1 MKINTGGKVIASG
14 GYGCVFSPAL
24 KCEGTTKRE
33 TGKIS
38 KLMTSTRAKDEYAE
52 ILSIKEKVDEIENYK
67 DYFLIY
73 DLNLCKPAKLSPS
86 DLKEYSKCTALP
98 KDKITVKNI
107 NKRRNELISLNL
119 PNGGLPVDDYLYE
132 DGSFEKIY
140 MLHVTLFQ
148 LLKEGI
154 VPMNKKNVYH
164 SDIKDSNVLVDDISR
179 TKKIETTKVET
190 ENFKTENFKTENFKT
205 ENFKTR
211 LIDWGLANQYKPFKN
226 EPFPR
231 SWRNRPFQ
239 FNVPFSVIIFS
250 DSFIEKYTEYI
261 KNGGVTDY
269 THLRPFV
276 IDYINFWFKKR
287 GAGHYKF
294 INEIMYTFFSK
305 NLKTVASESKPV
317 VIETQVTM
325 EFIVNYIVDVL
336 VHFTKFRE
344 DGNLNLREY
353 LDNVFIQIVDIWGFI
368 CVYYPIAELLYN
380 NYDNLSVSEL
390 KIFNKIK
397 YIFVTYL
404 FNPRHEPIDLNLLYS
419 DLNDLGNLIN
429 NKLREKRVNRVK
441 NTKMSLKMSSK
452 AAGVHNKTRKNKTNN
467 TRKNT
472 TNNTTNG
479 KSFSFKRRPKRRKF
493 RNPIF
498 LSVK

>member
-24 KCEGTTKRE
+24 KCEGTTNRE

-38 KLMTSTRAKDEYAE
+38 KLMTSERAKNEYAE
-52 ILSIKEKVDEIENYK
+52 ILSIKEKLDEIENYK
-67 DYFLIY
+67 DYFLVY

-107 NKRRNELISLNL
+107 NKRRNELMSLNL

-140 MLHVTLFQ
+140 KLHVTLFQ

-154 VPMNKKNVYH
+154 VPMNKKNIYH
-164 SDIKDSNVLVDDISR
+164 CDIKDSNVLVDDDS
-179 TKKIETTKVET
+179 TT
-190 ENFKTENFKTENFKT
+190 N
-205 ENFKTR
+205 NFKTR

-261 KNGGVTDY
+261 KNGGATDY

-276 IDYINFWFKKR
+276 IDYINFWLKKR

-305 NLKTVASESKPV
+305 NFNTIASESKPV

-344 DGNLNLREY
+344 DGKLNLREY

-368 CVYYPIAELLYN
+368 CVYYQIAELLYN

-397 YIFVTYL
+397 YLFVTYL
-404 FNPRHEPIDLNLLYS
+404 FNPRHEPIDLKLLYS

-429 NKLREKRVNRVK
+429 NKLREKGIKRVK
-441 NTKMSLKMSSK
+441 NTKMIFKMSSK
-452 AAGVHNKTRKNKTNN
+452 AAGVHNKTRKNTS
-467 TRKNT
+467 KNT
-472 TNNTTNG
+472 TKNSRNG
-479 KSFSFKRRPKRRKF
+479 KTFSFKRRPKRRKF

>member
-38 KLMTSTRAKDEYAE
+38 KLMTSTRAKDEYSE
-52 ILSIKEKVDEIENYK
+52 ILSIKEKLDEIENYK

-140 MLHVTLFQ
+140 KLHATLFQ

-154 VPMNKKNVYH
+154 VPMNKTNVYH
-164 SDIKDSNVLVDDISR
+164 SDIKDSNVLVDDDSR
-179 TKKIETTKVET
+179 AI
-190 ENFKTENFKTENFKT
+190 
-205 ENFKTR
+205 KTR

-261 KNGGVTDY
+261 KNGGTTDY
-269 THLRPFV
+269 IHLRSFV

-294 INEIMYTFFSK
+294 INEMMYTFFSK
-305 NLKTVASESKPV
+305 NLNTIASESKPV

-336 VHFTKFRE
+336 IHFTKFRE
-344 DGNLNLREY
+344 DGKLNLREY
-353 LDNVFIQIVDIWGFI
+353 LDNVFLEIVDIWGFI
-368 CVYYPIAELLYN
+368 CVYYQIAELLYN

-397 YIFVTYL
+397 YLFVTYL

-419 DLNDLGNLIN
+419 DLNDLGNLIH
-429 NKLREKRVNRVK
+429 NKLKETGIKSVK
-441 NTKMSLKMSSK
+441 NTKMTPK
-452 AAGVHNKTRKNKTNN
+452 AAGLHKKTRKNKTNN
-467 TRKNT
+467 TS
-472 TNNTTNG
+472 NNKYNG
-479 KSFSFKRRPKRRKF
+479 KTFSFKRRPKRRKF

-498 LSVK
+498 LSIK

>member
-14 GYGCVFSPAL
+14 GFGCVFSPAL

-38 KLMTSTRAKDEYAE
+38 KLMTATRAKDEYAE
-52 ILSIKEKVDEIENYK
+52 ILSIKEKLDEIENYK

-132 DGSFEKIY
+132 NGSFEKIY
-140 MLHVTLFQ
+140 KLHVTLFQ

-154 VPMNKKNVYH
+154 LPMNKKNVYH
-164 SDIKDSNVLVDDISR
+164 SDIKDSNVLVDDDL
-179 TKKIETTKVET
+179 
-190 ENFKTENFKTENFKT
+190 
-205 ENFKTR
+205 KTR
-211 LIDWGLANQYKPFKN
+211 LIDWGIANHYKPFKD

-239 FNVPFSVIIFS
+239 YNVPFSVIIFS

-261 KNGGVTDY
+261 KNGGETDY

-294 INEIMYTFFSK
+294 INEMMYTFFSK
-305 NLKTVASESKPV
+305 NLNTIASESKPV
-317 VIETQVTM
+317 VIETQITM

-344 DGNLNLREY
+344 DGKLNLREY

-368 CVYYPIAELLYN
+368 CVYYPLAELLYN
-380 NYDNLSVSEL
+380 NYDNLSLSEL

-397 YIFVTYL
+397 YLFVTYL
-404 FNPRHEPIDLNLLYS
+404 FNPRHEPIDINLLYS

-429 NKLREKRVNRVK
+429 IKLREKRVKKVK
-441 NTKMSLKMSSK
+441 SVRMAT
-452 AAGVHNKTRKNKTNN
+452 AAGVHKK

-472 TNNTTNG
+472 TNSKNNNTTNV
-479 KSFSFKRRPKRRKF
+479 KTFSFNRRPKRRKF

-498 LSVK
+498 LSIK

>member
-24 KCEGTTKRE
+24 KCEGATKRE
-33 TGKIS
+33 IGKIS

-52 ILSIKEKVDEIENYK
+52 ILSIKEKLDEIENYK

-98 KDKITVKNI
+98 KDQITVKNI

-140 MLHVTLFQ
+140 KLHVSLFQ

-164 SDIKDSNVLVDDISR
+164 SDIKDSNVLVEDDS
-179 TKKIETTKVET
+179 TTTSFKTTKVET
-190 ENFKTENFKTENFKT
+190 KKIQ
-205 ENFKTR
+205 TR

-261 KNGGVTDY
+261 KNGGKTDY

-305 NLKTVASESKPV
+305 NLNTIASESKPV
-317 VIETQVTM
+317 VIETQITM

-344 DGNLNLREY
+344 DGKLNLREY

-368 CVYYPIAELLYN
+368 CVYYPLAEVLYN

-397 YIFVTYL
+397 NLFVIYL
-404 FNPRHEPIDLNLLYS
+404 FNPRHEPIDMNLLYS
-419 DLNDLGNLIN
+419 DLNDLGNLISI
-429 NKLREKRVNRVK
+429 KLREKMVK
-441 NTKMSLKMSSK
+441 NTKRSLKMSLKMSSK
-452 AAGVHNKTRKNKTNN
+452 AAGVHKR

-472 TNNTTNG
+472 TNNKYNG
-479 KSFSFKRRPKRRKF
+479 NTFSFKRRPKRRKF
-493 RNPIF
+493 RNPFF
-498 LSVK
+498 LLLK

>member
-1 MKINTGGKVIASG
+1 MKINTGGKAIASG
-14 GYGCVFSPAL
+14 GFGCVFSPAL

-38 KLMTSTRAKDEYAE
+38 KLMTATRAKDEYAE
-52 ILSIKEKVDEIENYK
+52 ILSIKEKLDEIENYK

-132 DGSFEKIY
+132 NGSFEKIY
-140 MLHVTLFQ
+140 KLHVTLFQ

-154 VPMNKKNVYH
+154 LPMNKKNVYH
-164 SDIKDSNVLVDDISR
+164 SDIKDSNVLVDDDL
-179 TKKIETTKVET
+179 
-190 ENFKTENFKTENFKT
+190 
-205 ENFKTR
+205 KTR
-211 LIDWGLANQYKPFKN
+211 LIDWGIANQYKPFKD

-239 FNVPFSVIIFS
+239 YNVPFSVIIFS

-261 KNGGVTDY
+261 KNGGETDY

-294 INEIMYTFFSK
+294 INEMMYTFFSK
-305 NLKTVASESKPV
+305 NLNTIASESKPV
-317 VIETQVTM
+317 VIETQITM

-344 DGNLNLREY
+344 DGKLNLREY

-368 CVYYPIAELLYN
+368 CVYYPLAELLYN
-380 NYDNLSVSEL
+380 NYDNLSLSEL

-397 YIFVTYL
+397 YLFVTYL
-404 FNPRHEPIDLNLLYS
+404 FNPRHEPIDINLLYS

-429 NKLREKRVNRVK
+429 IKLREKRVKKVK
-441 NTKMSLKMSSK
+441 SVRMAT
-452 AAGVHNKTRKNKTNN
+452 AAGVHKK

-472 TNNTTNG
+472 TNSKNNNTTNV
-479 KSFSFKRRPKRRKF
+479 KTFSFNRRPKRRKF

-498 LSVK
+498 LSIK

>member
-1 MKINTGGKVIASG
+1 MKINKGGNVIASG

-24 KCEGTTKRE
+24 KCEGTTNRE

-38 KLMTSTRAKDEYAE
+38 KLMTSERAKNEYAE
-52 ILSIKEKVDEIENYK
+52 ILSIKEKLDEIENYK
-67 DYFLIY
+67 DYFLVY

-107 NKRRNELISLNL
+107 NKRRNELMSLNL

-140 MLHVTLFQ
+140 KLHVTLFQ

-154 VPMNKKNVYH
+154 VPMNKKNIYH
-164 SDIKDSNVLVDDISR
+164 CDIKDSNVLVDDDS
-179 TKKIETTKVET
+179 TTS
-190 ENFKTENFKTENFKT
+190 
-205 ENFKTR
+205 FKTR

-261 KNGGVTDY
+261 KNGGATDY

-305 NLKTVASESKPV
+305 NLKTIASESKPV

-344 DGNLNLREY
+344 DGKLNLREY

-368 CVYYPIAELLYN
+368 CVYYQIAELLYN

-397 YIFVTYL
+397 YLFVTYL
-404 FNPRHEPIDLNLLYS
+404 FNPRHEPIDLDLLYS

-429 NKLREKRVNRVK
+429 NKLREKGNKRVK
-441 NTKMSLKMSSK
+441 NKKMSLKMSSK
-452 AAGVHNKTRKNKTNN
+452 AAGIHNKTRKNT
-467 TRKNT
+467 TKNIT
-472 TNNTTNG
+472 KNTTNG
-479 KSFSFKRRPKRRKF
+479 KTFSFKRRPKRRKF

>member
-1 MKINTGGKVIASG
+1 MKNSKGGKVIASG

-52 ILSIKEKVDEIENYK
+52 ILSIKEKLDEIENYK
-67 DYFLIY
+67 DYFLVY

-107 NKRRNELISLNL
+107 NKRRNELMSLNL

-140 MLHVTLFQ
+140 KLHVTLFQ

-154 VPMNKKNVYH
+154 VPMNKKNIYH
-164 SDIKDSNVLVDDISR
+164 CDIKDSNVLVDDDSR
-179 TKKIETTKVET
+179 KIKLETKNFKTTKVETTKVE
-190 ENFKTENFKTENFKT
+190 
-205 ENFKTR
+205 TR

-261 KNGGVTDY
+261 KNGGTTDY

-305 NLKTVASESKPV
+305 NLNTTASASKPV
-317 VIETQVTM
+317 VIETQITM

-336 VHFTKFRE
+336 VNFTKFRE
-344 DGNLNLREY
+344 DGKLNLREY

-368 CVYYPIAELLYN
+368 CVYYPIADLLYN

-397 YIFVTYL
+397 YLFVTYL
-404 FNPRHEPIDLNLLYS
+404 FNPRHEPIDMNLLYS

-429 NKLREKRVNRVK
+429 NKLREKSVK
-441 NTKMSLKMSSK
+441 TTT
-452 AAGVHNKTRKNKTNN
+452 AAGIHKKTRKNKTNN
-467 TRKNT
+467 RS
-472 TNNTTNG
+472 NNKYNG
-479 KSFSFKRRPKRRKF
+479 KTISFKRRPKRRKF

-498 LSVK
+498 LSIK

>member
-33 TGKIS
+33 KGKIS
-38 KLMTSTRAKDEYAE
+38 KLMTESHAKEEYAE
-52 ILSIKEKVDEIENYK
+52 IISIKEKLDEIENYK

-86 DLKEYSKCTALP
+86 DLKEFSKCSALP
-98 KDKITVKNI
+98 KDNINASNI

-119 PNGGLPVDDYLYE
+119 PNGGLPVDDYLYQ

-140 MLHVTLFQ
+140 KLHLSLFQ

-164 SDIKDSNVLVDDISR
+164 SDIKDSNILVDDST
-179 TKKIETTKVET
+179 TKLETTKLET
-190 ENFKTENFKTENFKT
+190 TKLETTKLETTKLE
-205 ENFKTR
+205 TR

-226 EPFPR
+226 EPFPK

-239 FNVPFSVIIFS
+239 FNVPFSVVIFS

-261 KNGGVTDY
+261 KNGGAIDN
-269 THLRPFV
+269 THLKPFV

-305 NLKTVASESKPV
+305 NLNSVASESKPV
-317 VIETQVTM
+317 IIETQITM

-344 DGNLNLREY
+344 DGKLNLREY

-368 CVYYPIAELLYN
+368 CVYYPLAELLYN
-380 NYDNLSVSEL
+380 NYDKLSVSEL
-390 KIFNKIK
+390 NIFNKIK
-397 YIFVTYL
+397 FIFVTYL
-404 FNPRHEPIDLNLLYS
+404 FNPRHEPIDMNSLYS
-419 DLNDLGNLIN
+419 DLNDLGELIN
-429 NKLREKRVNRVK
+429 IKLREKSIKKSV
-441 NTKMSLKMSSK
+441 KMSLRMAT
-452 AAGVHNKTRKNKTNN
+452 AAGVHKKTRKNTNN
-467 TRKNT
+467 NANNNINKNA
-472 TNNTTNG
+472 NNS
-479 KSFSFKRRPKRRKF
+479 KSNSKLFSFKRRPKRRKF
-493 RNPIF
+493 RNPIL
-498 LSVK
+498 LSLK

>member
-1 MKINTGGKVIASG
+1 MKINTGGNVIASG

-52 ILSIKEKVDEIENYK
+52 IISIKEKLDEIENYK

-140 MLHVTLFQ
+140 NLHVTLFQ

-164 SDIKDSNVLVDDISR
+164 SDIKDSNVLVDDNS
-179 TKKIETTKVET
+179 TKTKVETTKVET
-190 ENFKTENFKTENFKT
+190 TKVETTKVETTKVKTTKV
-205 ENFKTR
+205 KTR

-226 EPFPR
+226 DAFPR

-239 FNVPFSVIIFS
+239 YNVPFSVIIFS

-261 KNGGVTDY
+261 KNGGETDY

-294 INEIMYTFFSK
+294 INEMMYTFFSK
-305 NLKTVASESKPV
+305 NLNTIATESKPV
-317 VIETQVTM
+317 VIETQITM
-325 EFIVNYIVDVL
+325 EFIVNYIVVVL

-344 DGNLNLREY
+344 DGKLNLREY

-368 CVYYPIAELLYN
+368 CVYYPVAELLYN
-380 NYDNLSVSEL
+380 NYDNLSLTEL

-397 YIFVTYL
+397 YLFVTYL
-404 FNPRHEPIDLNLLYS
+404 FNPRHEPIDMNLLYS

-429 NKLREKRVNRVK
+429 TKLREKRVKKVK
-441 NTKMSLKMSSK
+441 SVRIAT
-452 AAGVHNKTRKNKTNN
+452 AAGVHKKTRKKTTNS
-467 TRKNT
+467 KN
-472 TNNTTNG
+472 NNTTNG
-479 KSFSFKRRPKRRKF
+479 KKFSFKRTPKRRKF

-498 LSVK
+498 LSLK